1 MTLEIKYAAIDEGA
15 VTEEGF
21 ISGYASRFN
30 MTDQG
35 GDIVAPGAYAKSL
48 ATRGLPAMLW
58 QHRPDEPIG
67 YWTSAVEDEVGLKVE
82 GQIITDFAEGKRAH
96 TLAKRGAL
104 KGLSIG
110 YRVRKSERKGA
121 ARLLTE
127 LELWEVSMVT
137 FPMQREASIDAV
149 KAGDFENQINAAKSG
164 DFTPLK
170 RAVEGALRDAGFPA
184 WMAKAQAARA
194 PEALTDGQRDAAGSA
209 ELAEFIRERFNF

>member
-1 MTLEIKYAAIDEGA
+1 MTLEMKYAAIDTEA

-30 MTDQG
+30 LKDQG
-35 GDIVAPGAYAKSL
+35 GDIVAPGAYTKSL
-48 ATRGLPAMLW
+48 EARGMPAMLW
-58 QHRPDEPIG
+58 QHDPAQPIG
-67 YWTSAVEDEVGLKVE
+67 YWTSAVEDEIGLKLE
-82 GQIITDFAEGKRAH
+82 GQIITDFPEGKRAY
-96 TLAKRGAL
+96 TLAKRGAM

-110 YRVRKSERKGA
+110 YITKKSERKGS

-127 LELWEVSMVT
+127 LDLWEVSMVT

-149 KAGDFENQINAAKSG
+149 KAEDFENQLLAAKSG

-209 ELAEFIRERFNF
+209 EIAKLLRDSFDF